1 MDYPD
6 EPETRT
12 WIDIVREKSTYAF
25 GVLFLLSWFALLYFM
40 FRDLM

>member
-12 WIDIVREKSTYAF
+12 WITVAREKSIYVF
-25 GVLFLLSWFALLYFM
+25 GLLFVLAWFALLYFM
-40 FRDLM
+40 FRDVM